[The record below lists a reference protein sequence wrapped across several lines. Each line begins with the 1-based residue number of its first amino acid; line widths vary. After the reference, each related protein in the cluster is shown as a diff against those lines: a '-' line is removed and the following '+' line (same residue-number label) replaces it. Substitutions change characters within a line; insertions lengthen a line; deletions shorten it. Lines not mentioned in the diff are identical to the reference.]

1 MSFSFHIDHKDKT
14 TAARKGTILTPHGA
28 INTPAFMPVGTQ
40 ATVKSLTPE
49 DLVDLGAEVVLANT
63 YHLYLRPGHE
73 RIKRLGGLHSFM
85 NWNQPILT
93 DSGGYQIYSLS
104 SLRNIEEDGVS
115 FQSHIDGSRHLISPE
130 RAIEIQE
137 ALGADIIMCF
147 DECAPYPSTYE
158 YTKKSMDL
166 TTRWAERCKNAQ
178 TNTDQAL
185 FGIVQGGM
193 FPDLREHSARQ
204 LVDLDFPGYALGGLS
219 VGEPKELMHQMVHH
233 TVPCLPEEKPRYL
246 MGVGTPQDILESVKR
261 GVDLFDC
268 VMPTRHARN
277 GMLFTTFGSVV
288 IKNAQYADDP
298 SPIDPACTCYT
309 CRNYSRAYLRHL
321 FMAKEMLASRLN
333 TIHNLAYYQSLMKGL
348 RDAIES
354 DDGVEEF
361 STRFYAKMTAAA
373 EGSTSTRSI
382 YSLPVTNSLPH

>member
-1 MSFSFHIDHKDKT
+1 MSFTFHIEHKDTT
-14 TAARKGTILTPHGA
+14 TAARKGTISTPHGD

-49 DLVDLGAEVVLANT
+49 DLIDLGAKIVLANT

-73 RIKRLGGLHSFM
+73 RIERLGGLHSFM
-85 NWNQPILT
+85 HWDQPILT

-104 SLRNIEEDGVS
+104 NLRKIKDEGVS
-115 FQSHIDGSRHLISPE
+115 FQSHIDGSYHTISPE

-147 DECAPYPSTYE
+147 DECAPYPSSYD
-158 YTKKSMDL
+158 YTKQSVDL
-166 TTRWAERCKNAQ
+166 TTQWAERCRKAHTKKDQ
-178 TNTDQAL
+178 TL

-193 FPDLREHSARQ
+193 FPDLREDSARQ
-204 LVDLDFPGYALGGLS
+204 IVDLDFPGYALGGLS
-219 VGEPKELMHQMVHH
+219 VGEPKELMYQLVDH
-233 TVPCLPEEKPRYL
+233 TVPYLPEEKPRYL
-246 MGVGTPQDILESVKR
+246 MGVGTPQDIVESVGK

-277 GMLFTTFGSVV
+277 GMLFTSFGSVV

-298 SPIDPACTCYT
+298 SPIDPDCGCYT

-321 FMAKEMLASRLN
+321 FLAKEILSSRLN
-333 TIHNLAYYQSLMKGL
+333 TIHNLAYYQNLMKEIREAIGREGL
-348 RDAIES
+348 EQ
-354 DDGVEEF
+354 F
-361 STRFYAKMTAAA
+361 TLRFYETMTPAAD
-373 EGSTSTRSI
+373 GSASTRSI
-382 YSLPVTNSLPH
+382 YSFPVANSLPH